1 MAEARRDGGAD
12 QAVAKVQGLALHV
25 DEHDIGQEIEDFRGL
40 DVAARR
46 HAATPAFAVP
56 IVQALLD
63 QVGHPAGHSIGHDST
78 LYSCFYDAIGSQED
92 FSMGI
97 SWLDHVNIR
106 TTNLA
111 AMSRFY
117 ADILGMPSGPRPNF
131 RFGGA
136 WHTAAT
142 APLCI
147 WSKCRGTHDDDTPR
161 LEHFAFRSFGFAPFL
176 DRLRKAGIAYDIA
189 VVPGLNIRQVN
200 IYDPDGNHIE
210 AQFGPDEQADMA
222 AFEGRAS

>member
-1 MAEARRDGGAD
+1 
-12 QAVAKVQGLALHV
+12 
-25 DEHDIGQEIEDFRGL
+25 
-40 DVAARR
+40 
-46 HAATPAFAVP
+46 
-56 IVQALLD
+56 
-63 QVGHPAGHSIGHDST
+63 
-78 LYSCFYDAIGSQED
+78 
-92 FSMGI
+92 MGI

-136 WHTAAT
+136 WHYCGDRAAVHLVEVPK
-142 APLCI
+142 APA
-147 WSKCRGTHDDDTPR
+147 GDDTPR

-176 DRLRKAGIAYDIA
+176 DRLRKAGISYDIA

-210 AQFGPDEQADMA
+210 VQFGPDEQADMA
-222 AFEGRAS
+222 AFEGRAP

>member
-1 MAEARRDGGAD
+1 
-12 QAVAKVQGLALHV
+12 
-25 DEHDIGQEIEDFRGL
+25 
-40 DVAARR
+40 
-46 HAATPAFAVP
+46 
-56 IVQALLD
+56 
-63 QVGHPAGHSIGHDST
+63 
-78 LYSCFYDAIGSQED
+78 
-92 FSMGI
+92 MGI

-106 TTNLA
+106 TANLA

-136 WHTAAT
+136 WHYCGDRAAVHLVEVPK
-142 APLCI
+142 APAADEL
-147 WSKCRGTHDDDTPR
+147 R

-176 DRLRKAGIAYDIA
+176 DHLRKAAISYDIS

-210 AQFGPDEQADMA
+210 VQFGADEQAEMA
-222 AFEGRAS
+222 SFAGPAS

>member
-1 MAEARRDGGAD
+1 
-12 QAVAKVQGLALHV
+12 
-25 DEHDIGQEIEDFRGL
+25 
-40 DVAARR
+40 
-46 HAATPAFAVP
+46 
-56 IVQALLD
+56 
-63 QVGHPAGHSIGHDST
+63 
-78 LYSCFYDAIGSQED
+78 
-92 FSMGI
+92 MGI

-106 TTNLA
+106 TANLA

-136 WHTAAT
+136 WHYCGDRAAVHLVEVPK
-142 APLCI
+142 APAAAEL
-147 WSKCRGTHDDDTPR
+147 R

-176 DRLRKAGIAYDIA
+176 DRLRKAAVSYDIA

-210 AQFGPDEQADMA
+210 VQFGADEQAEMA
-222 AFEGRAS
+222 SFAGHAS